1 MKRCGACGEEFQ
13 NQFRFCPV
21 DGEALVGSRETD
33 GFNYFPTIIGDE
45 SLVQR
50 LAIQVLFLIHVL
62 RVAWSQFKLDPVA
75 FLKSQ
80 TRQAIALV
88 RSGSTRPYLKRAL
101 AASVTVVAL
110 VIVSVM
116 IVERSARHPQPKDTD
131 ELDQAEFVNPQ
142 MLPKDESKSDAG
154 NGAND
159 QGRVGFNKDRGEGS
173 GPVPARAQGGGSGG
187 TQSPPVQSVGK
198 LPQPSEIPAP
208 IPTTYARALPQTLPD
223 AGINLD
229 PVLWKDLP
237 YPNYGDPRAKSTTP
251 SNGPGQ
257 GGGVGTG
264 NGTGIGEGEGN
275 GVGKGR
281 DGNTGTGDKTPG
293 CCGPGGSKPG
303 NSGEDI
309 DRVFRQ
315 PEVTTRARVLSKPE
329 PQYTE
334 EGRKAGITGTVI
346 LSVVFSRTGQV
357 TNIRAVQTLCCGLTE
372 KAIAA
377 ARSIRFIPAMR
388 NGQVVSSY
396 MQLEYNFNLY

>member
-13 NQFRFCPV
+13 DQFKFCPV
-21 DGEALVGSRETD
+21 DGQILSGSREPE
-33 GFNYFPTIIGDE
+33 GLNYSPTIISDE
-45 SLVQR
+45 SLIRR
-50 LAIQVLFLIHVL
+50 LSLQIQFLIQVLS
-62 RVAWSQFKLDPVA
+62 VAWSQFKLDPVA
-75 FLKSQ
+75 FLKTQS
-80 TRQAIALV
+80 RQAVASV
-88 RSGSTRPYLKRAL
+88 RKGSTRPYLKRAL

-116 IVERSARHPQPKDTD
+116 IVERSAKHPRRED
-131 ELDQAEFVNPQ
+131 LDDLGQAEFVIPQ
-142 MLPKDESKSDAG
+142 VLPTESKPDAG

-159 QGRVGFNKDRGEGS
+159 QGRVGFNKGRGEGS
-173 GPVPARAQGGGSGG
+173 GPTPARAQGGGGG
-187 TQSPPVQSVGK
+187 GDQSQLPPSVGR
-198 LPQPSEIPAP
+198 LPQVSKIPAP

-264 NGTGIGEGEGN
+264 SGTGVGEGERN

-281 DGNTGTGDKTPG
+281 DGNTGTGDNSPG
-293 CCGPGGSKPG
+293 CCGSGGSKPG
-303 NSGEDI
+303 NAGDDI
-309 DRVFRQ
+309 DRIFK
-315 PEVTTRARVLSKPE
+315 PIEVTTRARVLAKPE

-334 EGRKAGITGTVI
+334 EARKAGITGTVV

-357 TNIRAVQTLCCGLTE
+357 TNVRAVQTLCCDLTE

-388 NGQVVSSY
+388 NGQVVSTY